1 MELLDSN
8 LSQKKNNI
16 DIKKEF
22 RKILKFWP
30 FFIIVPLL
38 FYIGAKVYL
47 RYAQPI
53 YFSKTTLK
61 FEQSSSKAT
70 TQALN
75 DLKNLGVGVSNDEL
89 DAETVVILAKP
100 ILNQVVQNLNL
111 DVRYY
116 SVGKI
121 KEVEYFN
128 ELPLHAQV
136 VSYTNIEKFY
146 GASFILDSGKGP
158 YFSLSSLDGNNNKKY
173 KFGDLIDLGF
183 GKVVFTKD
191 IVKQDISNIKV
202 VFVNPKQAAVALEGA
217 LSVNVYKSL
226 LMDISMVSPTYKKS
240 EAILTELVK
249 VYNQEGI
256 KDKNQESK
264 FTADF
269 IDKRLD
275 IITEEL
281 AGIENQKEGVKK
293 EYQITDLATQA
304 QLALSNVNANTKE
317 VLGYAT
323 QLDLVTAVYNLSS
336 QNSQNLLPTGL
347 GLSGSIDD
355 QISKYNDLVLTKN
368 RVLKQATNVN
378 PAVIEMNK
386 QILSLKE
393 AIKNNLQD
401 VRKTLQENIGRLQ
414 SDINDD
420 KSKINRYPT
429 QEKIFRSIDRQQNLK
444 EALYLFLL
452 QKREENSINLAV
464 ALPKAKVI
472 NPPYTTGVISP
483 KAQMIVWGSP
493 LLGLLL
499 TLGLVIAI
507 RLLDVRIY
515 SKDDILNIV
524 DNVSVIGEV
533 PQHDKNHQLV
543 GSNDFSVFAEAFR
556 ILSSNLKYI
565 LKVKKT
571 VGAPVILITS
581 SVKGEGKTTI
591 SMNLAMSLAGNA
603 KVLIIGADIRN
614 PQLQRFISKTKQ
626 GLTDYLVSNDDDD
639 PSAYIVASGLSEH
652 LDVMFSGAKAPNP
665 NDLLDMEKFDLM
677 IAGLKT
683 KYQYIIL
690 DSAPIML
697 VSDTM
702 HLIDVSDIIL
712 YVAKAAY
719 TERSML
725 QFADGFIKEHDI
737 NKLSFVLN
745 SVKPEFSRY
754 GNKYGYGNYS
764 DSTERESIIKRIF
777 KKG

>member
-16 DIKKEF
+16 DVKKEF
-22 RKILKFWP
+22 RKILRFWP
-30 FFIIVPLL
+30 LFIILPLL

-47 RYAQPI
+47 RYTQPI
-53 YFSKTTLK
+53 YYSKTTLK
-61 FEQSSSKAT
+61 FEQSSSRAS

-100 ILNQVVQNLNL
+100 ILNQVAKNLNL
-111 DVRYY
+111 NVRYY

-121 KEVEYFN
+121 TEIEYFN
-128 ELPLHAQV
+128 ELPIHAQV
-136 VSYTNIEKFY
+136 IDYSNVDKFY
-146 GASFILDSGKGP
+146 GASFILDSDDD
-158 YFSLSSLDGNNNKKY
+158 YFTLSSVDGSNSKKY
-173 KFGDLIDLGF
+173 RFGDLVNLGF
-183 GKVVFTKD
+183 GHVIFTKD
-191 IVKQDISNIKV
+191 SIKQAIKNLKIV
-202 VFVNPKQAAVALEGA
+202 FTNPKSAASSLEGA
-217 LSVNVYKSL
+217 LSVNIYKSL

-240 EAILTELVK
+240 EAVLEELVE

-256 KDKNQESK
+256 KDKRQESQ

-269 IDKRLD
+269 IDKRLQ

-281 AGIENQKEGVKK
+281 SGIENQKEGVKK
-293 EYQITDLATQA
+293 EYQITDLVTQA
-304 QLALSNVNANTKE
+304 QMALTNVNANTKE

-323 QLDLVTAVYNLSS
+323 QLDLVTSVYNLSS

-355 QISKYNDLVLTKN
+355 QISKYNDLVLTRN
-368 RVLKQATNVN
+368 RVLKQATNAN

-386 QILSLKE
+386 QILTLKDG
-393 AIKNNLQD
+393 IRNNLQD

-420 KSKINRYPT
+420 KSKINRFPT
-429 QEKIFRSIDRQQNLK
+429 QEKVFRSIDRQQNLK

-472 NPPYTTGVISP
+472 NPAYTSGVVAP
-483 KAQMIVWGSP
+483 KAQMIIWGATFVGF
-493 LLGLLL
+493 LIALGFV
-499 TLGLVIAI
+499 LV
-507 RLLDVRIY
+507 RRFLDTKIY
-515 SKDDILNIV
+515 SKEEALALV
-524 DNVSVIGEV
+524 DNVSVIGEI
-533 PQHDKNHQLV
+533 PQHNGDQQLI
-543 GSNDFSVFAEAFR
+543 GSNDFSVFAESFR

-571 VGAPVILITS
+571 EGAPVILITS

-614 PQLQRFISKTKQ
+614 PQLHRFISKTKN
-626 GLTDYLVSNDDDD
+626 GLTDYLVSNDDN
-639 PSAYIVASGLSEH
+639 PSQYIVTSGLVDN

-665 NDLLDMEKFDLM
+665 NDLLDMAKFDDM
-677 IAGLKT
+677 IAELKKT
-683 KYQYIIL
+683 YQYIIL
-690 DSAPIML
+690 DSAPVML

-702 HLIDVSDIIL
+702 HLIDVSDVIL
-712 YVAKAAY
+712 YVAKAGY

-725 QFADGFIKEHDI
+725 NFADSFIKEHEI
-737 NKLSFVLN
+737 KKLSVVLN

-754 GNKYGYGNYS
+754 GNKYGYGYYS
-764 DSTERESIIKRIF
+764 DNTKEESIIKRIF
-777 KKG
+777 KKV